1 MWHSSPE
8 GLYENQDPTQ
18 AEMNLRGRFSTDA
31 GGRFRF
37 KSVKPAGYP
46 IPIDG
51 QLGAGQSHRTPQT
64 HRPAHLHFMIY
75 KPGFKTLISQIYA
88 PDDEHIDSDVQFG
101 VTRALIGN
109 FVVHDKPAPELGF
122 AAPWYS
128 LEQRFVVE
136 PGEARRPRAPIR
148 SKAPACRE

>member
-1 MWHSSPE
+1 
-8 GLYENQDPTQ
+8 
-18 AEMNLRGRFSTDA
+18 MNPGRFKTDA
-31 GGRFRF
+31 GGRFVSKRR
-37 KSVKPAGYP
+37 AGRV
-46 IPIDG
+46 IDPNRRASWSWSKHG
-51 QLGAGQSHRTPQT
+51 TPQLPPGAPAL
-64 HRPAHLHFMIY
+64 HDLQAGVSRPTFE
-75 KPGFKTLISQIYA
+75 IYA

-148 SKAPACRE
+148 SKAPAYRE